1 MLLSNYEGRGL
12 LFNQNFRESAGKPG
26 LDAYRGELVIREG
39 EVGDAQGRRK
49 PPKAVLKQAVMLSDA
64 ERILML
70 SGFLDDLAELP
81 ALLGMYGDDLTEGAT
96 AILFVRNLG
105 KGVQTTAHGA
115 RLILI
120 PLLEGMVWNEL
131 LDALLLEK
139 GDFKGQSSGEKV
151 MTAYNAAQ
159 SYAPKFETVALEE
172 ISGMAVEVRY
182 EARGAV

>member
-12 LFNQNFRESAGKPG
+12 LFNQNFREPAGKPG

-49 PPKAVLKQAVMLSDA
+49 PPKAVLKQAVMLSNA
-64 ERILML
+64 EHILML
-70 SGFLDDLAELP
+70 AGFLDELAELP
-81 ALLGMYGDDLTEGAT
+81 ALLEMYGADLAEGAMVVM
-96 AILFVRNLG
+96 FVRNLG
-105 KGVQTTAHGA
+105 KGVQTRVGGA
-115 RLILI
+115 RLVLI

-131 LDALLLEK
+131 LDELVLEK

-151 MTAYNAAQ
+151 MTVYEAVA
-159 SYAPKFETVALEE
+159 SYKPKYESVDLADVAGL
-172 ISGMAVEVRY
+172 AVEVRY